1 MWLVGLCIL
10 AFGAYRLLGH
20 SGDVASNAAVTGA
33 GKAAAP
39 AIPVVAVP
47 ARQGDMPVYLSALGT
62 VTAYNTVTVKGRVDG
77 QIVNVA
83 FKEGQTVKEGDLLVE
98 IDPRPFQVQLAQ
110 AEGQRARDQAQ
121 LEVAKRTLQRNRELL
136 DQGIIARQMY
146 DDQQATVGQFE
157 GAIKVDDAM
166 IDQAKL
172 QLTYSRVTAPISGR
186 IGLRLVDVGN
196 VVHANDER
204 GLLVITQV
212 QPISVLFTVPE
223 DDLRAVLEKSAS
235 GGAAGGAHLAV
246 EAYDRAGQKKLATGE
261 LQSTDNQIDPTTGT
275 TKLKAVFANDDQSL
289 FPNQFVNVRLLLD
302 VQKNAVIAPGAA
314 IQRGKDGTFVYVV
327 KPDQTVEVRP
337 VVVGPSASGDA
348 AITSGLAAGEQ
359 VVTDGVDKLRAGA
372 AVKLRPPEGTTAAAD
387 KGAGMTD
394 RATGTTGNAAPAAKG
409 AAPTDNAA
417 AKGPPG

>member
-10 AFGAYRLLGH
+10 AFGAYRLLGR
-20 SGDVASNAAVTGA
+20 SGDVASNAAVTGS
-33 GKAAAP
+33 GKAPVP

-47 ARQGDMPVYLSALGT
+47 AHQGDMPVYLSALGT

-98 IDPRPFQVQLAQ
+98 IDPRPFEVQLAQ
-110 AEGQRARDQAQ
+110 AQGQMARDQAQ
-121 LEVAKRTLQRNRELL
+121 LDVAKRTLQRNRELL

-157 GAIKVDDAM
+157 GAIKVDQAM

-172 QLTYSRVTAPISGR
+172 QLTYSKVTAPISGR

-223 DDLRAVLEKSAS
+223 DDLRAVLEKSAT
-235 GGAAGGAHLAV
+235 GAAAGGTPLAV
-246 EAYDRAGQKKLATGE
+246 EAYDRAGQKKVATGT
-261 LQSTDNQIDPTTGT
+261 LQSTDNQIDPATGT
-275 TKLKAVFANDDQSL
+275 TKLKAVFANDDQAL

-302 VQKNAVIAPGAA
+302 TEKNAVIAPGAA
-314 IQRGKDGTFVYVV
+314 VQRGKDGTFVYVV
-327 KPDQTVEVRP
+327 KQDQTVEVRP
-337 VVVGPSASGDA
+337 VAVGPSAGGET
-348 AITSGLAAGEQ
+348 AITTGLAPGEQ

-372 AVKLRPPEGTTAAAD
+372 AVKIRPPESTAAAD
-387 KGAGMTD
+387 KA
-394 RATGTTGNAAPAAKG
+394 AAPADKATLTTG
-409 AAPTDNAA
+409 STAPADKAA
-417 AKGPPG
+417 ATKGPPG